1 LTSFSSPRRDT
12 ARSHPSLSPLAV
24 AVMGISATLL
34 VAAYTAYASPATVQ
48 GGWPPPL
55 DLSQSGDSISRGP
68 DLSLAENGD
77 LHVIWMQPQGATITV
92 YHAGSD
98 DRGSNWSYSVPL
110 APASTD
116 RLEAAMDVDPYGI
129 AHVVWI
135 EHPGSFQLRYAML
148 WEGSWEGMAGINET
162 GPVTYMV
169 APDVVATPDFV
180 HAVWS
185 ETAPAG
191 FQTDIFYSRSEGG
204 GSWSPATTTVETPL
218 TSLNSAIAADAT
230 GNLHLVWEE
239 NSTPREIY
247 YISGTVGTTR
257 TVWSLPITVSAGLTQ
272 TATTP
277 DIVVGSDGTVHIV
290 FGVNVYEQQY
300 VQDIYYASFPMSDAL
315 GVSATLIPGSRV
327 KVSQLLPT
335 FASPAVALFGDD
347 QLHVAWNGWR
357 AGDYANSDRIY
368 YAVSENGGVSW
379 SEPVPV
385 SPKDSWPDGFPSL
398 AADEKFV
405 HVVWQEKVSN
415 TDQDIYYTKRFP
427 VRAPLP
433 LVLKAF

>member
-1 LTSFSSPRRDT
+1 MQR
-12 ARSHPSLSPLAV
+12 ARESLGPLAA
-24 AVMGISATLL
+24 AVTGICGTLL

-55 DLSQSGDSISRGP
+55 DLSQSGSSTSRGP
-68 DLSLAENGD
+68 DLALAQNGD

-98 DRGSNWSYSVPL
+98 DQGSNWSYSVPL
-110 APASTD
+110 APAGAD
-116 RLEAAMDVDPYGI
+116 RLQAAMDVDPYEI
-129 AHVVWI
+129 AHVVWV
-135 EHPGSFQLRYAML
+135 EHPGDFELCYAIL
-148 WEGSWEGMAGINET
+148 CEGTWESMPSITHTNFL
-162 GPVTYMV
+162 TYIG
-169 APDVVATPDFV
+169 APDVVVTPDFV

-185 ETAPAG
+185 ETRSDPTG
-191 FQTDIFYSRSEGG
+191 SQLDVFYSRSEGG
-204 GSWSPATTTVETPL
+204 GPWSPATTTVETPL
-218 TSLNSAIAADAT
+218 TSLNPSIAADAT

-247 YISGTVGTTR
+247 YISGTVYTTD
-257 TVWSLPITVSAGLTQ
+257 TVWHTPVTVSEGLTQ

-290 FGVNVYEQQY
+290 FGVDVYAQQY
-300 VQDIYYASFPMSDAL
+300 VQDIYYASFPMSEAV

-347 QLHVAWNGWR
+347 QVHVAWNGWR
-357 AGDYANSDRIY
+357 PGDYADSDRIY
-368 YAVSENGGVSW
+368 YAVSEDGGVSW

-385 SPKDSWPDGFPSL
+385 SPKDIWPDGFPSL

-405 HVVWQEKVSN
+405 HIVWQEKVSS
-415 TDQDIYYTKRFP
+415 TDQDIYYTRRFP
-427 VRAPLP
+427 VKASLP